1 MRRPERS
8 RVTRMYDYDLVA
20 IGGGTGGLTV
30 ARLTAKTGKSV
41 AVIERA
47 RPGGDCLWTGCVP
60 TKALLASAKRYHLA
74 TTSAAMGVVAG
85 DIQLDF
91 RAIRDHIAASQAAA
105 GFVDSAA
112 AIAAAGVD
120 LILGEASFVGPHTLQ
135 VGDRE
140 LSARNIVIATGGEP
154 AIPPIAGLREARPD
168 TNVEVVAWET
178 LPVSAVIIGGGPIG
192 IEFCQALTRFGV
204 KVTVLEAADRILA
217 QDEPAASDL
226 IREVLKREGATIH
239 TAAKVSLVERR
250 GASFAI
256 TFNAGRGPQTVV
268 GDRLVVATG
277 RRPEL
282 TALRLDKAGVEVTGR
297 GVIVDRS
304 LRTSQHH
311 IFAVGDVTGGYQ
323 FTHVAEAQARMVANI
338 LQQGPLGRRL
348 QKWSDR
354 VVPRVTYTDPEV
366 ASVGLTEEAARARH
380 QRVRVWNVPLGEVD
394 RAAVEGETEGYFK
407 IITARGWPRFVPGLA
422 RLAGDEIVGASL
434 AGPHAGDLLMPIV
447 NAMKLRLPIGLVAWN
462 MQAYP
467 TFSLGVRQAA
477 GLPFDS

>member
-1 MRRPERS
+1 
-8 RVTRMYDYDLVA
+8 VTTMADYDLVA

-30 ARLTAKTGKSV
+30 ARLTARTGKRV

-60 TKALLASAKRYHLA
+60 TKALLASARRYHLA
-74 TTSAAMGVVAG
+74 TTSAAMGVIAG
-85 DIQLDF
+85 DVHLDF
-91 RAIRDHIAASQAAA
+91 RAVRVHIAMSQART
-105 GFVDSAA
+105 GSVDSAA

-120 LILGEASFVGPHTLQ
+120 LVLGEASFIDPHTLQ
-135 VGDRE
+135 VGERT

-154 AIPPIAGLREARPD
+154 AIPPIPGLRDARPD

-192 IEFCQALTRFGV
+192 VEFCQALTRFGV
-204 KVTVLEAADRILA
+204 NVTVLEAADRILP

-226 IREVLKREGATIH
+226 IRAVLKREGATIH
-239 TAAKVSLVERR
+239 TAARVSLVERR
-250 GASFAI
+250 GAHLAV
-256 TFNAGRGPQTVV
+256 TFDSGGGPQTIECDRVV
-268 GDRLVVATG
+268 IAAG
-277 RRPEL
+277 RAPEL
-282 TALRLDKAGVEVTGR
+282 AALHLDRAGVAVTRR
-297 GVIVDRS
+297 GVTVDSS
-304 LRTSQHH
+304 LRTSQPH

-323 FTHVAEAQARMVANI
+323 FTHVAEAQARLVANI

-366 ASVGLTEEAARARH
+366 ASVGLTEEAARERH
-380 QRVRVWNVPLGEVD
+380 QRVRAWKVSLAEVD
-394 RAAVEGETEGYFK
+394 RAVVDGETDGYMK
-407 IITARGWPRFVPGLA
+407 VITARGWPRFVPGLA

-434 AGPHAGDLLMPIV
+434 VGPHAGDLLMPIV
-447 NAMKLRLPIGLVAWN
+447 NAMKLRLPVGLLAWN

-467 TFSLGVRQAA
+467 TLSLGVRQAA
-477 GLPFDS
+477 GLPFDP